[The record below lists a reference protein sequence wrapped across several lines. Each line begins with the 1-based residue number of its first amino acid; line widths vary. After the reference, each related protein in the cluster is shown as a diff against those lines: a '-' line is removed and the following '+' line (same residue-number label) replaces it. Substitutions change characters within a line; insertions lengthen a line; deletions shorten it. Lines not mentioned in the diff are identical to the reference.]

1 MSNDRAKFD
10 IDLQYGQAG
19 ERWLTW
25 LGTDQA
31 KVEVKTERDT
41 WATTGNACFE
51 YKCRGKK
58 SGIAITGS
66 DYWVHLFKL
75 GDATHMGFIWSVAD
89 LKDFLRLCVS
99 SKGYAG
105 SRVVLGG
112 DDDQSTVILVP
123 ITELW
128 RVSTFGLP
136 MSTKPRPIT
145 EDNQGN

>member
-1 MSNDRAKFD
+1 MSDRAKFD

-51 YKCRGKK
+51 YRCRGKA
-58 SGIAITGS
+58 SGIAITTS
-66 DYWVHLFKL
+66 DYWIHLFKL
-75 GDATHMGFIWSVAD
+75 GETTHMGFIWSVDD
-89 LKDFLRLCVS
+89 LKQFLRICITT
-99 SKGYAG
+99 KGYVG
-105 SRVVLGG
+105 SRVVQGG

-128 RVSTFGLP
+128 RVSTIGLP
-136 MSTKPRPIT
+136 ISTRTRPIDS
-145 EDNQGN
+145 DNQAD

>member
-1 MSNDRAKFD
+1 MSDRAKFD

-51 YKCRGKK
+51 YRCRGKA
-58 SGIAITGS
+58 SGIAITAS
-66 DYWVHLFKL
+66 DYWIHLFKL
-75 GDATHMGFIWSVAD
+75 GDTTHMGFIWSVDD
-89 LKDFLRLCVS
+89 LKQFLRICITT
-99 SKGYAG
+99 KGFAG
-105 SRVVLGG
+105 SRVVQGG

-128 RVSTFGLP
+128 RVSTIGLP
-136 MSTKPRPIT
+136 IGAKTKPADSDNRP
-145 EDNQGN
+145 D

>member
-1 MSNDRAKFD
+1 MSDRAKFD
-10 IDLQYGQAG
+10 LDLQYGQDG

-51 YKCRGKK
+51 YRCRGKA
-58 SGIAITGS
+58 SGIAVTAS
-66 DYWVHLFKL
+66 DYWIHLFKL
-75 GDATHMGFIWSVAD
+75 GETTHMGFIWSVDD
-89 LKDFLRLCVS
+89 LKSFLRMCVTT
-99 SKGYAG
+99 KGYAG
-105 SRVVLGG
+105 SRVVQGG

-128 RVSTFGLP
+128 RVSAIGLP
-136 MSTKPRPIT
+136 FATQPKPST
-145 EDNQGN
+145 

>member
-1 MSNDRAKFD
+1 MSKDRAKFD

-51 YKCRGKK
+51 YRCRGKA
-58 SGIAITGS
+58 SGIAITAS
-66 DYWVHLFKL
+66 DYWIHLFKL
-75 GDATHMGFIWSVAD
+75 GETTHMGFIWSVDD
-89 LKDFLRLCVS
+89 LKQFLRICITT
-99 SKGYAG
+99 KGYAG
-105 SRVVLGG
+105 SRVVQGG

-128 RVSTFGLP
+128 RVSTIGLP
-136 MSTKPRPIT
+136 IGAKTKPVDSDNRP
-145 EDNQGN
+145 D